1 LIENGTW
8 RLVLLPPGQKALPW
22 HWVLV
27 VKYNADGTVEK
38 FKARLFAQENHQEFG
53 VDCDEV
59 YAPVARFESLCIVLA
74 IGTILDCHTHQMDVH
89 TAFLNG
95 TMEGEQTIYM
105 RQPHGFRKRGQE
117 HLACELLKSI
127 YGLKQAPRI

>member
-8 RLVLLPPGQKALPW
+8 RLVLLPPGQKGLPW

-127 YGLKQAPRI
+127 CGLKQAPRI